1 MDIAAILL
9 RFIFGALLAGG
20 VALWGHIPSPASV
33 IFVLSVGII
42 AAGWGD
48 KFLLRF
54 MSLMRY
60 LR

>member
-9 RFIFGALLAGG
+9 RFILGVLLAGG
-20 VALWGHIPSPASV
+20 VALWGHFPSPVGV
-33 IFVLSVGII
+33 IFVMCVGII

-48 KFLLRF
+48 KFLLWF